1 MKVSVEISDDYKPP
15 RAVIY
20 ADAMTEEIRKIVDW
34 LGQNDTPLIGQ
45 LDERLVVIKPEEVYM
60 IRIESGETIIHTE
73 TGKYYSGKRLYETV
87 RPLGRGFMQISKQ
100 TIINL
105 SYIKSVEA
113 GFSGTLLLK
122 LKNGL
127 SDYVSRKY
135 LPELKKYLGI

>member
-20 ADAMTEEIRKIVDW
+20 TDAMTEEIRKIVDW

>member
-1 MKVSVEISDDYKPP
+1 
-15 RAVIY
+15 
-20 ADAMTEEIRKIVDW
+20 
-34 LGQNDTPLIGQ
+34 
-45 LDERLVVIKPEEVYM
+45 M
-60 IRIESGETIIHTE
+60 IR
-73 TGKYYSGKRLYETV
+73 L
-87 RPLGRGFMQISKQ
+87 LGRGFMQISKQ

>member
-1 MKVSVEISDDYKPP
+1 
-15 RAVIY
+15 
-20 ADAMTEEIRKIVDW
+20 
-34 LGQNDTPLIGQ
+34 
-45 LDERLVVIKPEEVYM
+45 M
-60 IRIESGETIIHTE
+60 IRIEEGNTIIHTE
-73 TGKYYSGKRLYETV
+73 MGKYYSGKRLYEMI
-87 RPLGRGFMQISKQ
+87 RLLGRGFMQISKQ